1 MSSFSGVFSESPSL
15 TIIAGLVSI
24 FFLWHRF
31 RQGNARL
38 SKQKTQRLYDLART
52 GKWRTVGPIALQ
64 MAVRDAFDAIIDD
77 RWICIAMERHHA
89 LRMLVDCKNAAGMLV
104 VDRENK
110 SFIPAPTSRVRNYR
124 AWSIGLFLVAL
135 APWLLLLGLTGLA
148 GTSSL
153 SVVLP
158 LFLAVLMV
166 TPFMLWLSACTEAA
180 YRLVH
185 ELGSKYPLI
194 EETGGRARTGALTEQ
209 RKYRSKAVPALRT
222 ASE

>member
-1 MSSFSGVFSESPSL
+1 MSSSSGVFLQSPWL
-15 TIIAGLVSI
+15 TIIAGLVSV
-24 FFLWHRF
+24 FFLWQRF
-31 RQGNARL
+31 RQGNARI
-38 SKQKTQRLYDLART
+38 SRQKTQRLYDLART

-64 MAVRDAFDAIIDD
+64 MAVRDAFDATIDD

-89 LRMLVDCKNAAGMLV
+89 LRMLVDCKNAAGMLS
-104 VDRENK
+104 VDREKK

-135 APWLLLLGLTGLA
+135 APWVLLLGLTELA
-148 GTSSL
+148 GMSSVPAVL
-153 SVVLP
+153 S

-185 ELGSKYPLI
+185 ELEVKYPLI
-194 EETGGRARTGALTEQ
+194 EEVGDPARTCAPTGQ
-209 RKYRSKAVPALRT
+209 RKYRSKAVSALRAT
-222 ASE
+222 SE